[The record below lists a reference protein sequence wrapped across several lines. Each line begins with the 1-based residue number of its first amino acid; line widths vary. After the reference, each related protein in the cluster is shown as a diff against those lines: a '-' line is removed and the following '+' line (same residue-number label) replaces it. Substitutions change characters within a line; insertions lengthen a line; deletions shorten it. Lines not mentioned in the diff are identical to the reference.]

1 MKRWY
6 AAGGVLL
13 LLACVLCGVFVWRTV
28 PRETAETTVREALAK
43 REAEA
48 PEPEAAPE
56 PEPEL
61 YESPIDFPALWELN
75 PDIYAWIQIPDTEVS
90 YPILQREGDDSY
102 YLRRDSAG
110 SRDQR
115 GCIFTE
121 SAYNGKAFT
130 DPVTVVYGHYMTN
143 GTMFGSL
150 QTTYTTQEGMAE
162 QGEIVI
168 YLPDGEQRYQ
178 VFAGVPYSNAHILY
192 YHDFSD
198 SEEYLAFLDPVRSTR
213 SMNANV
219 DESVEVG
226 AEDQLLILST
236 CLRGDNQQR
245 YLVLAKRTA

>member
-90 YPILQREGDDSY
+90 YPILQR
-102 YLRRDSAG
+102 
-110 SRDQR
+110 
-115 GCIFTE
+115 
-121 SAYNGKAFT
+121 
-130 DPVTVVYGHYMTN
+130 
-143 GTMFGSL
+143 
-150 QTTYTTQEGMAE
+150 
-162 QGEIVI
+162 
-168 YLPDGEQRYQ
+168 
-178 VFAGVPYSNAHILY
+178 
-192 YHDFSD
+192 
-198 SEEYLAFLDPVRSTR
+198 
-213 SMNANV
+213 
-219 DESVEVG
+219 
-226 AEDQLLILST
+226 
-236 CLRGDNQQR
+236 
-245 YLVLAKRTA
+245 